1 MGKVGPILVRRSVLA
16 FVALAFLVASAVAYA
31 APQAKNDTQ
40 LALVAYS
47 TPTVAFGKL
56 ITAFQQTSAGKGI
69 TFTQSFAGSE
79 IQARAIIA
87 GQPADVV
94 DLSHEAD
101 MNTLVQA
108 GLVDK
113 NWNKNA
119 YNGFVSRS
127 VVVFVV
133 RNGNPKKIRTWDDL
147 VKPGVEVVT
156 PNPFTSGGAR
166 WNVLAAYGAALR
178 AGKTPKQAVDY
189 LNKLFH
195 NVVSQDTSA
204 RNALNTFLSG
214 KGDVLITYENEAILA
229 QQQNKPV
236 YYLIP
241 KATIQI
247 ENPIAVLAKGQNKAQ
262 AQAFVDFAASAA
274 GQKVWADNG
283 YRPVLQSVF
292 KQYKAKYPPRPQLF
306 KVGYVGGWAKATK
319 QFFDPSTGIMAKIEQ
334 GLGVST
340 GG

>member
-1 MGKVGPILVRRSVLA
+1 LDPLRLSL
-16 FVALAFLVASAVAYA
+16 ALALALAALVVVSSATA
-31 APQAKNDTQ
+31 ATGRSADTQ

-56 ITAFQQTSAGKGI
+56 TAAFQQTAAGKDV

-79 IQARAIIA
+79 IQARAIVA
-87 GQPADVV
+87 GLPADVV
-94 DLSHEAD
+94 DFSHEAD
-101 MNTLVQA
+101 MNTLVNA
-108 GLVDK
+108 GLVAK
-113 NWNKNA
+113 TWNRNA
-119 YNGFVSRS
+119 YRGVVSRS

-133 RNGNPKKIRTWDDL
+133 RNGNPKKLRTWDDL

-178 AGKTPKQAVDY
+178 SGKTPKQAEAY
-189 LNKLFH
+189 LKTLFSH
-195 NVVSQDTSA
+195 VVSQDTSA

-214 KGDVLITYENEAILA
+214 KGDVLLTYENEAILA
-229 QQQNKPV
+229 QQQNRPV
-236 YYLIP
+236 FYLIP
-241 KATIQI
+241 KATILI
-247 ENPIAVLAKGQNKAQ
+247 ENPIAVLSGSKNKAT
-262 AQAFVDFAASAA
+262 AQAFVNYAASPA
-274 GQKVWADNG
+274 GQRIWADNG

-292 KQYKAKYPPRPQLF
+292 NQYKAKYPPRPQLF
-306 KVGYVGGWAKATK
+306 KVGFVGGWGLATK
-319 QFFDPSTGIMAKIEQ
+319 KFFDPTTGIMAKIEQ

>member
-1 MGKVGPILVRRSVLA
+1 VRRSALA
-16 FVALAFLVASAVAYA
+16 LAALAFLAASAVADA
-31 APQAKNDTQ
+31 APRRSQDTT

-56 ITAFQQTSAGKGI
+56 IGAFQQTPAGKGVA
-69 TFTQSFAGSE
+69 FTQSYGGSE
-79 IQARAIIA
+79 VQARAIVA

-101 MNTLVQA
+101 MSTLVNA
-108 GLVDK
+108 GLVSRS
-113 NWNKNA
+113 WNRNA
-119 YNGFVSRS
+119 YKGFVSRS

-147 VKPGVEVVT
+147 VKPGVEIVT

-166 WNVLAAYGAALR
+166 WNVLAAYGSQLR
-178 AGKTPKQAVDY
+178 EGKKPKQAVAY
-189 LNKLFH
+189 LTRLFH

-214 KGDVLITYENEAILA
+214 RGDVLLTYENEAILA
-229 QQQNKPV
+229 QQQGKPV

-247 ENPIAVLAKGQNKAQ
+247 ENPIAVLSASKNKAA
-262 AQAFVDFAASAA
+262 AQAFVDFAASPA
-274 GQKVWADNG
+274 GQRIWAENG

-292 KQYKAKYPPRPQLF
+292 EQYRAKYPPRPQLF
-306 KVGYVGGWAKATK
+306 KVGYVGGWTKATK
-319 QFFDPSTGIMAKIEQ
+319 QFFDPSTGIMAVIEQ

>member
-1 MGKVGPILVRRSVLA
+1 MRRIALLL
-16 FVALAFLVASAVAYA
+16 ALAALVATSAASA
-31 APQAKNDTQ
+31 ASKDTQ

-56 ITAFQQTSAGKGI
+56 ISAFQQTPAGKDVS
-69 TFTQSFAGSE
+69 FTQSYAGSE
-79 IQARAIIA
+79 VQARAIVA
-87 GQPADVV
+87 GLPADVV
-94 DLSHEAD
+94 DFSHEAD
-101 MNTLVQA
+101 MDTLVKA
-108 GLVDK
+108 GIVAK
-113 NWNKNA
+113 SWSA
-119 YNGFVSRS
+119 SATRGFVSRS

-156 PNPFTSGGAR
+156 PNPFSSGGAR

-178 AGKTPKQAVDY
+178 AGKTPKQAEAY
-189 LNKLFH
+189 LKSLFSH
-195 NVVSQDTSA
+195 VVAQDTNA

-214 KGDVLITYENEAILA
+214 KGDVLLTYENEAILA
-229 QQQNKPV
+229 QQQGRPV

-247 ENPIAVLAKGQNKAQ
+247 ENPIAVTTSSKNKAA
-262 AQAFVDFAASAA
+262 AQAFVRFATSPA
-274 GQKVWADNG
+274 GQRIWAANG

-292 KQYKAKYPPRPQLF
+292 EQVKAKYPPRPQLF
-306 KVGYVGGWAKATK
+306 KVGYVGGWTLATK
-319 QFFDPSTGIMAKIEQ
+319 KFFDPNTGIMAKIEQ